1 MKLVD
6 LHSSNNDLKV
16 LNEFMSKL
24 RTLRKNTVLLENS
37 HDGLIQKAF
46 EVGDFGNAKWVKK
59 LMRGLKQ
66 VGVHGLNVI
75 PEDERLVTIGEMKQ
89 ILSALFKLM
98 GKNNA

>member
-1 MKLVD
+1 MKLAD
-6 LHSSNNDLKV
+6 LNQNGDLKV

-24 RTLRKNTVLLENS
+24 QTLQKNTLLLEDS

-46 EVGDFGNAKWVKK
+46 DAGDFGNAAWVKK

-75 PEDERLVTIGEMKQ
+75 PEDDRLVTLGEMKQ

-98 GKNNA
+98 GRKHA